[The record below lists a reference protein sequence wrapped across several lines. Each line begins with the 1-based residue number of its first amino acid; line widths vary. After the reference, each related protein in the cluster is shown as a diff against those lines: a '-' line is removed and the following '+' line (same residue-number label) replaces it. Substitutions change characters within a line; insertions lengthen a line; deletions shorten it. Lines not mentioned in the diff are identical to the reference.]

1 MRDGSL
7 VDSKLIKES
16 IGKTIVF
23 RRFQSGGKVE
33 TLYFAIVD
41 LYGNLLTTDS
51 NAMLFVKD
59 NNDTKQLMS
68 NGDLE
73 YMNSISGTFYTSQQG
88 IFTVDSLVLASQPD
102 TN

>member
-1 MRDGSL
+1 

-23 RRFQSGGKVE
+23 KRFQSGGKVE

-51 NAMLFVKD
+51 SAMLFVKD
-59 NNDTKQLMS
+59 NNNTK
-68 NGDLE
+68 
-73 YMNSISGTFYTSQQG
+73 
-88 IFTVDSLVLASQPD
+88 
-102 TN
+102 

>member
-33 TLYFAIVD
+33 NLYFAIVD

-59 NNDTKQLMS
+59 NNDTKQLM
-68 NGDLE
+68 
-73 YMNSISGTFYTSQQG
+73 
-88 IFTVDSLVLASQPD
+88 
-102 TN
+102 